1 MPVFLATN
9 PLAISSFQAL
19 DCRPSRNMPFEEVS
33 RKETEMTRLVWSV
46 GVVTSFLMFGALP
59 AYSQTGARAKDP
71 ALQAAIESR
80 QKAVDARNAAE
91 WEKYTT
97 DNFEFVSAEGML
109 SSRQER
115 MKGLTTGKGQP
126 QSVVV
131 ESIRML
137 GPDTAVLVQRVGNN
151 RMSL

>member
-1 MPVFLATN
+1 
-9 PLAISSFQAL
+9 
-19 DCRPSRNMPFEEVS
+19 
-33 RKETEMTRLVWSV
+33 MTR
-46 GVVTSFLMFGALP
+46 VVTFVAVGCLLMFGGSP
-59 AYSQTGARAKDP
+59 AYSQTEARAKDP
-71 ALQAAIESR
+71 ALQAAIEGR

-97 DNFEFVSAEGML
+97 DNFEFVSAEGVL

-115 MKGLTTGKGQP
+115 LNGLTTGKGQR

-151 RMSL
+151 RMSLVWSRQSGTWKVAAGHSTPILKK

>member
-1 MPVFLATN
+1 
-9 PLAISSFQAL
+9 
-19 DCRPSRNMPFEEVS
+19 
-33 RKETEMTRLVWSV
+33 MTRLVTLVGIVGSILLFGVASV
-46 GVVTSFLMFGALP
+46 
-59 AYSQTGARAKDP
+59 YSQTGARAKDP
-71 ALQAAIESR
+71 ALQAAIDSR
-80 QKAVDARNAAE
+80 QKAVDARNDAE

-97 DNFEFVSAEGML
+97 DNFEFVSAEGVL

-115 MKGLTTGKGQP
+115 LNGLTTGKGQR

-151 RMSL
+151 RMSLVWSRQSGTWKVAAGHSTPILKK